1 MQRCQNI
8 PDGRTVARRRVAQ
21 EMGCE
26 VGWQVG
32 YTVRFEDRTSTSTRI
47 KFLTDGC
54 LMRECLDDAQ
64 LAQVSPSNVSLRNSR
79 TTWNPCR
86 RSPRD
91 ASRG

>member
-1 MQRCQNI
+1 
-8 PDGRTVARRRVAQ
+8 
-21 EMGCE
+21 MGCE

-64 LAQVSPSNVSLRNSR
+64 LAQVSPSNVSLSNSR